1 MKKLGLTL
9 LAGGALVFALPGLSH
24 AGSPGGPYTTS
35 TISVSP
41 NPTNPGTTVTA
52 TSTHQ
57 ILGLPPQG
65 QSIQLEINLSN
76 TNGNGTLDFGTSSS
90 SIGLCGLEQQTR
102 TRWLCTFRPGE
113 LSVGDTVTLTAP
125 VIVDQATP
133 TPDSFSVAGL
143 GTILVGGSTLP
154 QPDSSASTQLAVE
167 AVQPPTT
174 STTTTTTTVPD
185 QTTTVPDQTTTVPDQ
200 TTTVPASTVAPTT
213 VAPPTTGSGGVS
225 PNLPA
230 TGSESEWLALFGL
243 LTLAAGLL
251 AVGYARRPSSS

>member
-9 LAGGALVFALPGLSH
+9 LAGSALVFALPGLSH
-24 AGSPGGPYTTS
+24 AGSPGGPYTTT

-65 QSIQLEINLSN
+65 QQFRLEIFLGG
-76 TNGNGTLDFGTSSS
+76 TNGNGTLSTGTSSS
-90 SIGLCGLEQQTR
+90 GGTCTLDASTSRQWTCG
-102 TRWLCTFRPGE
+102 FAPGE

-125 VIVDQATP
+125 VNVSAATP
-133 TPDSFSVAGL
+133 TPDSFSVEGYSD
-143 GTILVGGSTLP
+143 ILSTAPP
-154 QPDSSASTQLAVE
+154 QSDSGAVTQLAIE
-167 AVQPPTT
+167 AA
-174 STTTTTTTVPD
+174 
-185 QTTTVPDQTTTVPDQ
+185 VPDQTTTVPDQ

-225 PNLPA
+225 PNLPV

-251 AVGYARRPSSS
+251 AVGCARRPSSS

>member
-1 MKKLGLTL
+1 MKKFGLTL

-24 AGSPGGPYTTS
+24 AGSPGGPYTTT

-65 QSIQLEINLSN
+65 QQFRLEILLTG
-76 TNGNGTLDFGTSSS
+76 TNGNGTLSTGTSSS
-90 SIGLCGLEQQTR
+90 GGVCGLDASTSRQWTC
-102 TRWLCTFRPGE
+102 LFAPGE

-125 VIVDQATP
+125 VNVSAATP
-133 TPDSFSVAGL
+133 TPDTFSVEAYSD
-143 GTILVGGSTLP
+143 ILSTAPP
-154 QPDSSASTQLAVE
+154 QSDSFAVTQLAIE
-167 AVQPPTT
+167 AVQP
-174 STTTTTTTVPD
+174 STTTTTTT
-185 QTTTVPDQTTTVPDQ
+185 TTTVPDQTTTVPDQ

-213 VAPPTTGSGGVS
+213 AAPPTTSSGGVS
-225 PNLPA
+225 PNLPV